1 MLFWLSLFPIALI
14 FVGIVGFNFPSKFV
28 APLSW
33 AAAFGVA
40 VLSFGS
46 EPSVLLTTSVGGFVD
61 GFRIV
66 VLIFAAFTL
75 LMVMT
80 GTGAMETIKHG
91 LSRVTGDMRLMVLLI
106 AVPFGT
112 FLEGAAGAG
121 SPAALAAPF
130 LVGLGLEPVMAAAA
144 CLIGNSC
151 PVSWG
156 GAGVT
161 TVMGASAS
169 GLDFQLVSAM
179 TGRMASLGYIL
190 LAVLMIVFVF
200 GRRGT
205 RGIWRHVLVLGFLM
219 AVVNFGVS
227 NLLLPITE
235 LTSLVGGLIGTG
247 LFCLYLTFMN
257 GHEVPEAYRFDDG
270 MIDPDHPLSAGGF
283 FKAMLPYVF
292 LCVALITVRLSFP
305 LKVLV
310 SFGGGYLVWV
320 SCVIFASAVF
330 AALLFGKMGN
340 FTGHALSAGRKVIPA
355 LISMGFLLAMVNC
368 MKSSGQISTLAKTL
382 SAAAGGFYPVA
393 AVLIGQI
400 GSFIT
405 GTNLGSNLMFNPLH
419 IEAAQELGLNVIPLA
434 AAQNVGG
441 AIGNMIC
448 PNNVVAV
455 CACVAIL
462 GQEGRVMRK
471 ALFPS
476 LCLLVFYA
484 VLAMIYT
491 YWVFPA

>member
-1 MLFWLSLFPIALI
+1 MLFWLSLLPIVLI
-14 FVGIVGFNFPSKFV
+14 FVGIVGLNFPSKHV
-28 APLSW
+28 APVSW
-33 AAAFGVA
+33 AASFAIA
-40 VLSFGS
+40 VFTFGS
-46 EPSVLLTTSVGGFVD
+46 DTGALLATSLDGLVD
-61 GFRIV
+61 AFRIV

-80 GTGAMETIKHG
+80 GTGAMETIKQG
-91 LSRVTGDMRLMVLLI
+91 LSRVTGDMRLMVLLLAI
-106 AVPFGT
+106 PFGT

-130 LVGLGLEPVMAAAA
+130 LVGLGLDPLLAAAA

-190 LAVLMIVFVF
+190 MAVLMIVFVF
-200 GRRGT
+200 GLRAT
-205 RGIWRHVLVLGFLM
+205 KGIWRHILVLGVLM
-219 AVVNFGVS
+219 AAVNFSVS
-227 NLLLPITE
+227 NLLMPITE

-247 LFCLYLTFMN
+247 IFCFYLSTLDKGKVPGEFRF
-257 GHEVPEAYRFDDG
+257 GDVLLESDHEFCRG
-270 MIDPDHPLSAGGF
+270 SF

-320 SCVIFASAVF
+320 SCVIFSSAVF
-330 AALLFGKMGN
+330 AAVIFGKLGN
-340 FTGHALSAGRKVIPA
+340 LPGHALSAGRKVIPA

-382 SAAAGGFYPVA
+382 SAAAGGLYPMA

-419 IEAAQELGLNVIPLA
+419 IEAAHQLSLNIIPVA
-434 AAQNVGG
+434 AAQNTGG

-462 GQEGRVMRK
+462 GQEGKVMRK
-471 ALFPS
+471 ALVPS
-476 LCLLVFYA
+476 LCLLGFYA
-484 VLAMIYT
+484 GLAMVYT
-491 YWVFPA
+491 YLIFPA

>member
-1 MLFWLSLFPIALI
+1 MLFLLSLLPIALI
-14 FVGIVGFNFPSKFV
+14 FAGIVGLNLPSKYV
-28 APLSW
+28 APVSW
-33 AAAFGVA
+33 AAAFAVA
-40 VLSFGS
+40 VLSFGAD
-46 EPSVLLTTSVGGFVD
+46 PSALLATSVDGFVD

-80 GTGAMETIKHG
+80 GSGAMETIKHG
-91 LSRVTGDMRLMVLLI
+91 LARVTGDMRLMVLLLAI
-106 AVPFGT
+106 PFGT

-121 SPAALAAPF
+121 TPAALAAPF
-130 LVGLGLEPVMAAAA
+130 LVGLGLEPIMAAAA

-190 LAVLMIVFVF
+190 LAVLMVVFVF

-205 RGIWRHVLVLGFLM
+205 KGIWRHIFVLGFMM
-219 AVVNFGVS
+219 AVINFSVS
-227 NLLLPITE
+227 NLLMPITE

-247 LFCLYLTFMN
+247 LFCFYLTFFN
-257 GHEVPEAYRFDDG
+257 GHEVPEEYRFDDG
-270 MIDPDHPLSAGGF
+270 MIDPEHPLTTGTF
-283 FKAMLPYVF
+283 FRAMLPYVF
-292 LCVALITVRLSFP
+292 LCVMLITVRLSFP

-310 SFGGGYLVWV
+310 KFGGGYLVWV
-320 SCVIFASAVF
+320 SCVIFSSAFF
-330 AALLFGKMGN
+330 AALVFRDLGSFA
-340 FTGHALSAGRKVIPA
+340 GHAFSAGKKVIPA

-368 MKSSGQISTLAKTL
+368 MKSSGQISTLARTL
-382 SAAAGGFYPVA
+382 SGAAGTFYPMA

-419 IEAAQELGLNVIPLA
+419 IEAAKELGLNIIPVA

-462 GQEGRVMRK
+462 GREGKVMRK
-471 ALFPS
+471 SLIPS

-484 VLAMIYT
+484 LLAMVYT

>member
-1 MLFWLSLFPIALI
+1 MLFWLSLLPIFLI
-14 FVGIVGFNFPSKFV
+14 FVGIVALNFPSKYV
-28 APLSW
+28 APVSW
-33 AAAFGVA
+33 AAAFGIA
-40 VLSFGS
+40 VMSFGS
-46 EPSVLLTTSVGGFVD
+46 ESGALLSTSVDGFVD

-66 VLIFAAFTL
+66 LLIFAAFTL

-80 GTGAMETIKHG
+80 GTGAMETIKQG
-91 LSRVTGDMRLMVLLI
+91 LCRVTGDMRLMVLLLAI
-106 AVPFGT
+106 PFGT

-130 LVGLGLEPVMAAAA
+130 LVGLGLNPVLAAAA

-190 LAVLMIVFVF
+190 LAVLMVVFVF

-205 RGIWRHVLVLGFLM
+205 KGIWRHIFVLGFMM
-219 AVVNFGVS
+219 AVINFGVS
-227 NLLLPITE
+227 NLLMPITE
-235 LTSLVGGLIGTG
+235 LTSLVGGLIGTA
-247 LFCLYLTFMN
+247 LFSLYLSCQ
-257 GHEVPEAYRFDDG
+257 GKHEVPEEFRFGDVHVESDD
-270 MIDPDHPLSAGGF
+270 DFSRAGF
-283 FKAMLPYVF
+283 LKAMLPYVF
-292 LCVALITVRLSFP
+292 LCVSLITVRLSFP
-305 LKVLV
+305 LKLLV

-320 SCVIFASAVF
+320 SCVIFSSALF
-330 AALLFGKMGN
+330 AALIFGKLGN
-340 FTGHALSAGRKVIPA
+340 FPGHALLAAKKVIPA
-355 LISMGFLLAMVNC
+355 LITMGFLLGMVNC
-368 MKSSGQISTLAKTL
+368 MKSSGQITTLAKTL
-382 SAAAGGFYPVA
+382 SAAAGVLYPMA

-419 IEAAQELGLNVIPLA
+419 IEAAKQLSLNVIPVA

-455 CACVAIL
+455 CACVGIL
-462 GQEGRVMRK
+462 GQEGNVMRK
-471 ALFPS
+471 AMIPS
-476 LCLLVFYA
+476 LCLLVFYSA
-484 VLAMIYT
+484 LAMVYT
-491 YWVFPA
+491 YLIFPA